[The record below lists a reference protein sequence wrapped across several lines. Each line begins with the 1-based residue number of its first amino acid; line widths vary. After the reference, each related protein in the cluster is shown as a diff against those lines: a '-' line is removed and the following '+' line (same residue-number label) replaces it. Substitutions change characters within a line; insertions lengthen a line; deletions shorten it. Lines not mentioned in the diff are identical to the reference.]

1 MQNRHIDFTV
11 GDRRAKYGEKVFL
24 YGASSKSLCVNG
36 PLEGH
41 EYVDEVPGKEGGCR
55 GEGVWR
61 GGRGSVA
68 GSHSQLQT
76 AAFHIRQGQSA
87 RAGRREEEDGGEG
100 S

>member
-41 EYVDEVPGKEGGCR
+41 EYVDEVPGKEGVCR

-61 GGRGSVA
+61 CGRGGKGGCGRESFTA
-68 GSHSQLQT
+68 TDRSLSH
-76 AAFHIRQGQSA
+76 
-87 RAGRREEEDGGEG
+87 
-100 S
+100 